1 MIYLQIYYL
10 YRMKLKVRTF
20 KDVLVHI
27 ALILGISV
35 LLVIT
40 FFYIYLPTTTKHG
53 ETITTPSL
61 LGKSE
66 SELDNFLRVRNL
78 RYEIRIDSGY
88 SEHDPPLTVLNQH
101 PKPGSHVKE
110 NRKIYVTLN
119 ARKAPLVTMPNLINR
134 KVANAERA
142 LRDMGLVRGEIVYE
156 PDIAE
161 NAVLRQLYNGE
172 EIIPGTQI
180 YRGSRIDLV
189 VGDGLGDV
197 FPMHDLM
204 GMELEEAKVYV
215 LGLRM
220 RIGSIIE
227 DANAEPEQNGLVT
240 RQNPTA
246 GSNVRSGQL
255 IDLWVGKS
263 SEPSLPEY

>member
-1 MIYLQIYYL
+1 MN
-10 YRMKLKVRTF
+10 LKIRTI
-20 KDVLVHI
+20 KDVVVHLTI
-27 ALILGISV
+27 ILGISV
-35 LLVIT
+35 FLVIT
-40 FFYIYLPTTTKHG
+40 FFFVYLPTTTKHG

-66 SELDNFLRVRNL
+66 SELAEFLKVRNL
-78 RYEIRIDSGY
+78 RFEVRSDSGY
-88 SEHDPPLTVLNQH
+88 SEQDPPFTVLNQH

-119 ARKAPLVTMPNLINR
+119 ARKAPLVTMPSLINR

-142 LRDMGLVRGEIVYE
+142 LRDIGLSRGDIVYE

-172 EIIPGTQI
+172 EIMPGTQI

-189 VGDGLGDV
+189 VGDGLGDA
-197 FPMHDLM
+197 FPMHDLV
-204 GMELEEAKVYV
+204 GMDLEEAKVYV

-220 RIGSIIE
+220 RIGSII
-227 DANAEPEQNGLVT
+227 DDLNAEPEQNGTVT
-240 RQNPTA
+240 RQSPPA
-246 GSNVRSGQL
+246 ESNVRSGQL
-255 IDLWVGKS
+255 IDLWVGRG
-263 SEPSLPEY
+263 SEQTFPEF